1 MDSTYYR
8 VIYEEAEGYILK
20 RHAVMNE
27 QKTVQ
32 ANQVNEPAAE
42 VRNTHPVQKSRGNR
56 FSYLDYKYG
65 TSMAARI
72 YSGKIW
78 KGMTSEMVKDSWG
91 TPSRINKVIRGNTIK
106 EEWIYR
112 NTWLYIVDD
121 TLVDW
126 GPAVK
131 K

>member
-1 MDSTYYR
+1 
-8 VIYEEAEGYILK
+8 
-20 RHAVMNE
+20 
-27 QKTVQ
+27 
-32 ANQVNEPAAE
+32 VNEPAAE
-42 VRNTHPVQKSRGNR
+42 VRNTRPVQKSQGNR

-91 TPSRINKVIRGNTIK
+91 SPSRINKVIRGNTIK